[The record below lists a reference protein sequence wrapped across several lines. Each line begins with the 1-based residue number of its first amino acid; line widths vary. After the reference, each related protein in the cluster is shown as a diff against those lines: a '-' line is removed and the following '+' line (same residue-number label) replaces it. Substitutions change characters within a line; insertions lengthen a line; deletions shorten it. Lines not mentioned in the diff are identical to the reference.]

1 MKKLIT
7 ILGILSSLSLVI
19 TSCGDTNC
27 DNVQQLATEYCEWA
41 KKEADAKVA
50 DDKAAKNEADDH
62 TDAIQKQ
69 VRSLPESDQDR
80 FEELTVNCHESY

>member
-7 ILGILSSLSLVI
+7 ILGILSSSSLVI
-19 TSCGDTNC
+19 TSCG

>member
-7 ILGILSSLSLVI
+7 ILGILSSSSLVI
-19 TSCGDTNC
+19 TSCGDTNG

-41 KKEADAKVA
+41 KKA

-80 FEELTVNCHESY
+80 FEELTVNCNESY